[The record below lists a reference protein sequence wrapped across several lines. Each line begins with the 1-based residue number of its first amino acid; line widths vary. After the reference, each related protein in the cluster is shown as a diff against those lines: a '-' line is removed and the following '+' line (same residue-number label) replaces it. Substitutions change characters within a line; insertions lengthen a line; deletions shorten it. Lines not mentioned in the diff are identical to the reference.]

1 MSLNWPSSILHH
13 LVSTKNQKLSK
24 NFLVPVQ
31 MSSNRP
37 SFILHHLVSTKNFQ
51 KILFGPPANDI
62 KLNSCAN
69 ELKLNS
75 CANELKLNSCANEP
89 KLHSYAHKLKSNS
102 DHTTWWAPK
111 PKNFQ
116 KIFFGPPANELKLA
130 NFYFPQAQIRK
141 LRTILWMFFFSN

>member
-1 MSLNWPSSILHH
+1 MSLNYTPMHMSLNQTLTTPPGEPQKPKTFKKSFLVPLKMSLNWPSSILHH

-89 KLHSYAHKLKSNS
+89 KLHSYAHELKSNS
-102 DHTTWWAPK
+102 DHTTW
-111 PKNFQ
+111 
-116 KIFFGPPANELKLA
+116 
-130 NFYFPQAQIRK
+130 
-141 LRTILWMFFFSN
+141 